1 MGLLD
6 LTVGQSKR
14 DTPVQTLSRIFD
26 KAVGGCTL
34 FGQHNC
40 RYLHLRRA
48 EPHAQQRDRS
58 KEVTNSGCDTLGN
71 LALATGRNERV
82 DYK

>member
-1 MGLLD
+1 MGPLD
-6 LTVGQSKR
+6 LTVGQSKK

-34 FGQHNC
+34 FVNVIADIYTC
-40 RYLHLRRA
+40 DELNRMLSSEIA
-48 EPHAQQRDRS
+48 

-71 LALATGRNERV
+71 LALATGRNKRV